1 MAKKLGFRDFLT
13 VDYAPGMPDLIKK
26 NAKKRK
32 MADDAGSN
40 AEYSSRYAP
49 GERVDTID
57 EATPPG
63 GKPIPALTPKQAHD
77 WLDQGKHT
85 KRLKGKDGMGWSTK
99 NVVIKQK
106 DAAGKDMHHV
116 HVHQYTEEV
125 EEVDEALNPTQRRQR
140 AMQMRRLK
148 TKIAM
153 GRERAKKRFADPKRL
168 MNRARKQARA
178 QIFKKLSKDIP
189 KSEMN
194 LSRRQEIEK
203 RMDSPAFKRVI
214 ERLARKLLP
223 KERQLEVGRHSSK
236 KDEGK

>member
-40 AEYSSRYAP
+40 AEYASRYAP
-49 GERVDTID
+49 DEQIDTID

-63 GKPIPALTPKQAHD
+63 GEPLPALNPDQAHK

-85 KRLKGKDGMGWSTK
+85 KKLSMGWSTK
-99 NVVIKQK
+99 NVTVKQERDTK
-106 DAAGKDMHHV
+106 NKQHHV

-125 EEVDEALNPTQRRQR
+125 EEVEEALNPTQRRQR
-140 AMQMRRLK
+140 AMQMRRMQ

-153 GRERAKKRFADPKRL
+153 GKERASKKFADPKRL
-168 MNRARKQARA
+168 MSRARKQARTM
-178 QIFKKLSKDIP
+178 IFQKLTRGVP
-189 KSEMN
+189 KSEIN
-194 LSRRQEIEK
+194 LTRRQEIEK
-203 RMDSPAFKRVI
+203 RMDTPAMKKIVN
-214 ERLARKLLP
+214 RLALKLLSKERKL
-223 KERQLEVGRHSSK
+223 EIARHQQPSQAGDK
-236 KDEGK
+236 

>member
-40 AEYSSRYAP
+40 AEYASRYAP
-49 GERVDTID
+49 DEQIDTID

-63 GKPIPALTPKQAHD
+63 GKPLPALNPKQAHA

-85 KRLKGKDGMGWSTK
+85 KRLKGKDAMGWSTK

-106 DAAGKDMHHV
+106 DATGKGMHHV

-148 TKIAM
+148 TKISI
-153 GRERAKKRFADPKRL
+153 GRERAKNRFADPKRL
-168 MNRARKQARA
+168 MKRARKLARD
-178 QIFKKLSKDIP
+178 QIFTKLAKGAP
-189 KSEMN
+189 KSEVG
-194 LSRRQEIEK
+194 LARRQEIEK
-203 RMDSPAFKRVI
+203 RMDSPGFKKVI
-214 ERLARKLLP
+214 ERLARKLLT
-223 KERQLEVGRHSSK
+223 KERKLEISRHQPK
-236 KDEGK
+236 QDEK

>member
-49 GERVDTID
+49 GEEVDGEII

-63 GKPIPALTPKQAHD
+63 GKPLPALNPKQAHD
-77 WLDQGKHT
+77 WLDQGKHA
-85 KRLKGKDGMGWSTK
+85 KKLNMGWPTK
-99 NVVIKQK
+99 NVVVKQK
-106 DAAGKDMHHV
+106 DAAGKGTHHL

-125 EEVDEALNPTQRRQR
+125 EVVDEALNPTQRRQR
-140 AMQMRRLK
+140 AMQMRRIK

-153 GRERAKKRFADPKRL
+153 GQERAKKRFADPKRL
-168 MNRARKQARA
+168 MNRARKQARNM
-178 QIFKKLSKDIP
+178 IFTKLTKGVP
-189 KSEMN
+189 KSEIN
-194 LSRRQEIEK
+194 LARRQEIEK
-203 RMDSPAFKRVI
+203 RMESPAMKKVI

-223 KERQLEVGRHSSK
+223 KERSLEVSRHQSQSGEEK
-236 KDEGK
+236 AK